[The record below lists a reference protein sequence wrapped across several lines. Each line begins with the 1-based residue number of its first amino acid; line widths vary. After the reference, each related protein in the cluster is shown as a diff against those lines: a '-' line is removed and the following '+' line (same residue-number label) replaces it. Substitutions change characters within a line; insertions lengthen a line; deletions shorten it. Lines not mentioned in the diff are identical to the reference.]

1 MLTAQALIRHAGPL
15 RGPAQAIVMLAVA
28 YRKGPVSP
36 VSFSSFALM
45 LARRV
50 TLEPFPTWVRGSASM
65 SSRRSGHLYLARP
78 AAPRYAQMSAIPGG
92 FRGSR
97 GTT

>member
-36 VSFSSFALM
+36 LIRGYLETTRAVLKSQKQPSPGPSFQPE
-45 LARRV
+45 
-50 TLEPFPTWVRGSASM
+50 EPSLPDS
-65 SSRRSGHLYLARP
+65 
-78 AAPRYAQMSAIPGG
+78 I
-92 FRGSR
+92 
-97 GTT
+97 